1 MSIRLLSFVF
11 ILCSVS
17 VAKAQMQA
25 QPTDDKGHLSG
36 DVEVDATWFDRDTL
50 IGTSTTQYLH
60 EKSSTEGWFTLNYL
74 ISGWSFTARYDMY
87 SNSALL
93 DPTIAYT
100 GQGLGFYQIDKKI
113 DKWEFTA
120 GDFYDQFGSGILFRA
135 WQNRYLGLDYA
146 VQGVRVQY
154 TPDDSFMI
162 KGFAGQQKDRFTV
175 WPQIMKGLNAEKIW
189 GIGNVGMLTGAGF
202 LNRTLDQG
210 TMNQL
215 ANEINGLPYS
225 QRFTPMYNMYAG
237 TLYNTLTYKGF
248 SLYGEYAKKSKEAVF
263 ITDANNNQDLEN
275 LPGDVLYAGASYSF
289 YGFGLNVQY
298 KKIESFIMKTSP
310 YATILDGIMN
320 YLPPLSKQ
328 ETTRLPALYSVSAQS
343 QGENGIQAEVT
354 YAIDKRNNF
363 DFNVSYIK
371 QPDNTLLYREY
382 YAEYNKIFNKN
393 VKMELGVQSLI
404 YNYQV
409 YEGHPGD
416 VVHTVTPFFE
426 MSFRLGSA
434 HKIAE
439 GTAENKMPLQKSIR
453 FELQYLSTKQDSGSF
468 AYALVEY
475 NLAPKWSFAVSDM
488 YNIIPQHAADQ
499 KLNYYSTF
507 ISFTEKQTRF
517 TIGYAKQVA
526 GVICTGGVC
535 RVEPAFSGIR
545 ASIGTNF

>member
-1 MSIRLLSFVF
+1 MSIRLLTL
-11 ILCSVS
+11 ITLLGCVS

-25 QPTDDKGHLSG
+25 QPQDDKGHLSG

-87 SNSALL
+87 NNSALL

-154 TPDDSFMI
+154 TPDDSLMI

-175 WPQIMKGLNAEKIW
+175 WPQVMKGLNAEKIW

-202 LNRTLDQG
+202 LNRTLDQA

-215 ANEINGLPYS
+215 ANEINSLPYS
-225 QRFTPMYNMYAG
+225 QRFIPMYNMYAG
-237 TLYNTLTYKGF
+237 TAYNTLNYKGF
-248 SLYGEYAKKSKEAVF
+248 SWYTEYAQKSREAVF
-263 ITDANNNQDLEN
+263 ITDDNNNQQLEN
-275 LPGDVLYAGASYSF
+275 LPGHVFYTGASYSF

-298 KKIESFIMKTSP
+298 KSISTFIMKTTP
-310 YATILDGIMN
+310 YATILDGIMD

-328 ETTRLPALYSVSAQS
+328 ETTRLPSLYSVSAQS

-371 QPDNTLLYREY
+371 QPDNTILYREY
-382 YAEYNKIFNKN
+382 YAEYNKIVSKN
-393 VKMELGVQSLI
+393 VKMEMGVQSLI
-404 YNYQV
+404 YNYAV

-416 VVHTVTPFFE
+416 VVHTITPFFE
-426 MSFRLGSA
+426 MSIRLGQP

-439 GTAENKMPLQKSIR
+439 GTAENKVPLQKSIR

-507 ISFTEKQTRF
+507 ISYTEKQTRF